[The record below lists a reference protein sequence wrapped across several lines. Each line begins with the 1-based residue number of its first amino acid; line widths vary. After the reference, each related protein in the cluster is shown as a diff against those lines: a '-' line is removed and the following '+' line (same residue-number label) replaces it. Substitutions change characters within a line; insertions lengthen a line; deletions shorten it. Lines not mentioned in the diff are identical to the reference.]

1 MRGVEAQVRE
11 AVGDE
16 LAGMWAANRRRKLA
30 ELESIYEDVE
40 REIQDAGL
48 TRAARNKNRNL
59 LASFIHDMNEITGH
73 LSVRTTVQVKSGA
86 RCSVTQFLVRTW
98 ERVGAPCSLVRP

>member
-16 LAGMWAANRRRKLA
+16 LAAMWAANRRRKLA
-30 ELESIYEDVE
+30 ELESIHEDVE

-73 LSVRTTVQVKSGA
+73 L
-86 RCSVTQFLVRTW
+86 
-98 ERVGAPCSLVRP
+98 

>member
-73 LSVRTTVQVKSGA
+73 F
-86 RCSVTQFLVRTW
+86 QF
-98 ERVGAPCSLVRP
+98 APLCRWSLVPDVRSHNSWCGHGKEWGHPAAW